1 MKNFFNYV
9 LASMLG
15 TFLVLFVFF
24 IINLVI
30 LGGIISSSGV
40 FSEKETVVPENSVLI
55 LSFKNAVAEKASVK
69 PDFGTLKFRKTLSLK
84 SVTDAIK
91 KAKTDDRIKGIY
103 LDLSLLNT
111 GFASTEELRNALK
124 DFKSSGKF
132 ITAHSDLYTHK
143 SYYLASVADKVYLT
157 PGGILQFSG
166 LSAQLVFF
174 KSLLDKI
181 GIEPQIIRHG
191 KFKSAVEPF
200 MSDEMSDANKEQ
212 TMRFISSLWG
222 SLLKAVSEER
232 HIPVAELNKYADEL
246 SAADAKDALKLNLV
260 DGLKYEDQIIQELKQ
275 KTGISEDKSLNEIN
289 LTDYI
294 ASTKDIKE
302 ILENKENNIAV
313 IYADGE
319 IVDGEG
325 TEEQAGS
332 KTLSEAIRKA
342 REDESVKAVVLRINS
357 PGGSALA
364 SEVIWRETVLTG
376 QNKPFMVSMGN
387 LAASGG
393 YYIACGADT
402 IVAEPTTL
410 TGSIGVFGIL
420 FNAKELMNKLGIN
433 INTVNTNKYSDIGSP
448 AKKLSDYERGI
459 IKKAIEDVYST
470 FIAHVAEGRKISE
483 DSVDAI
489 GQGRIWSGEDALKIG
504 LVDTLGGLET
514 AINIAAEKAGLKT
527 YGIKYYPEKDKFS
540 LLLENML
547 NEAKT
552 SLIKNELESAYPYY
566 EKLKNV
572 KNMSGI
578 RAQIPYYLEI
588 K

>member
-470 FIAHVAEGRKISE
+470 FIARVAEGRKISE